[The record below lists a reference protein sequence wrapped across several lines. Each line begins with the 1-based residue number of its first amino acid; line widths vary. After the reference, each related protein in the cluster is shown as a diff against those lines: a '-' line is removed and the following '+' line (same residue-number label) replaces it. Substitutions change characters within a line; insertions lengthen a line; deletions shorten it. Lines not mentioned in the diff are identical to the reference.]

1 VIRID
6 GLDLVK
12 ECIELDIVDST
23 NQYALDTGKPA
34 LLVIARE
41 QSAGRGRKGRQW
53 QSPSGL
59 NVYLTMTLGAPDPRY
74 PIVAGVAVRA
84 HVESLLGEADVK
96 IKWPNDILIRK
107 RKVCGILCESR
118 GGITAV
124 GIGVN
129 TNQTSWPDEIK
140 DKAIS
145 LCLVSGKTYEIDDV
159 IRGILESMDRW
170 FGIYQ
175 GVGFAPVRENFLA
188 NSLSRGCWAR
198 LEDGSLCRIMDLTLD
213 GQLVVDVSGRL
224 QTVLGGD
231 VTLDY

>member
-1 VIRID
+1 
-6 GLDLVK
+6 
-12 ECIELDIVDST
+12 
-23 NQYALDTGKPA
+23 
-34 LLVIARE
+34 
-41 QSAGRGRKGRQW
+41 
-53 QSPSGL
+53 
-59 NVYLTMTLGAPDPRY
+59 
-74 PIVAGVAVRA
+74 
-84 HVESLLGEADVK
+84 
-96 IKWPNDILIRK
+96 
-107 RKVCGILCESR
+107 
-118 GGITAV
+118 
-124 GIGVN
+124 
-129 TNQTSWPDEIK
+129 
-140 DKAIS
+140 
-145 LCLVSGKTYEIDDV
+145 V